1 MEKRVKE
8 FQRNMQLENTLHE
21 INIDLEVAE
30 QKLLKKKYKK
40 YPIILVMGA
49 LRSGTTLTM
58 QWLANTGEFSYPTN
72 FISRFYKA
80 PILGAKIQRM
90 LCDPALNFR
99 NEMMDIMQKVNYSS
113 QNGKTQGVLAPN
125 EFWYFWRRFLPYE
138 TLDVDYLPDSELLR
152 MFDKETFINE
162 VMGVADVFHKPFAMK
177 GMIVNYNIGFLNKI
191 LDNVVFIYIKRDP
204 YANIASVLEAR
215 KRQFGN
221 EKTWYSFRIPEME
234 RLLQYDDP
242 AMQVAGQLYY
252 INRAI
257 ENGLKDVAWERKLE
271 ITYEDFCKNPRK
283 FYYLLAERLKE
294 QGLSIAEQYCGEET
308 FQITRTENNPKI
320 LKSYSA
326 FMEGI

>member
-1 MEKRVKE
+1 MEERVKE
-8 FQRNMQLENTLHE
+8 FQRNIQLEDALRE
-21 INIDLEVAE
+21 INADLKFAE
-30 QKLLKKKYKK
+30 QKLLQKKYKK

-72 FISRFYKA
+72 FMSRFYEA

-99 NEMMDIMQKVNYSS
+99 DEMADILQKVDYSS
-113 QNGKTQGVLAPN
+113 QNGKTHGVLAPN

-138 TLDVDYLPDSELLR
+138 TMEVDYLPDSEL
-152 MFDKETFINE
+152 MKSFDKETFVNE
-162 VMGVADVFHKPFAMK
+162 LMGIANVFQKPFAMK
-177 GMIVNYNIGFLNKI
+177 GLIANYNIGYLNKI
-191 LDNVVFIYIKRDP
+191 LENVVFIYIKREP
-204 YANIASVLEAR
+204 CANIASVLKAR

-252 INRAI
+252 SNQAI

-271 ITYEDFCKNPRK
+271 MTYEDFCENPGR
-283 FYYLLAERLKE
+283 FYYLLTERLKA
-294 QGLSIAEQYCGEET
+294 QGYVISDQYCGEEA
-308 FQITRTENNPKI
+308 FQITGAKNTLEI
-320 LKSYSA
+320 QKSYSA